1 MRNIL
6 FRQTLMFFI
15 LFCFSQASDTRYEYS
30 SIVSVPD
37 LSFFNHVYTG
47 LDILEQMDFDL
58 LHGRNIGI
66 LCNHTAV
73 NRNNKHLLD
82 MLSNVD
88 NINIKAIFELEH
100 GIWGMDDKRAKLIG
114 NKRVDPVSGARVF
127 NLFERSLY
135 PQIG

>member
-1 MRNIL
+1 ML
-6 FRQTLMFFI
+6 FI
-15 LFCFSQASDTRYEYS
+15 LFCCSRASDNKYEYS

-88 NINIKAIFELEH
+88 DINIEAIFELEH
-100 GIWGMDDKRAKLIG
+100 GIWGLDDKRAKLIG
-114 NKRVDPVSGARVF
+114 NKRID
-127 NLFERSLY
+127 LSL
-135 PQIG
+135 IHI